1 MGYASM
7 RMNHFVG
14 YHKTDEWGPYFE
26 KARQDHAASLDF
38 FTARRYRAETL
49 IGSRLWVFTGKERPR
64 QYEFVCSGI
73 MNGISRA
80 ERPAPHGSSGRAQG
94 TNIAFHVDYLPEPID
109 VSSASWFQQ
118 LLAEQQNFRHGLSRI
133 SDERVVAEL
142 TKLRTEGR

>member
-1 MGYASM
+1 MSD
-7 RMNHFVG
+7 FVG

-26 KARQDHAASLDF
+26 NARRNRAASLDF
-38 FTARRYRAETL
+38 FTAKSYRPETL
-49 IGSRLWVFTGKERPR
+49 IGGRLWIFTGRGLPR
-64 QYEFVCSGI
+64 HYELVCSGI
-73 MNGISRA
+73 INSVARA
-80 ERPAPHGSSGRAQG
+80 ETPAQHRRSSRAQG
-94 TNIAFHVDYLPEPID
+94 ANIGFDVDYLPEPID